1 MEEKRLLIEEE
12 DIDVIR
18 MSLETICQMAG
29 DRKTG
34 NGFEMQPTEAL
45 DEIRVK
51 AKDALEYMDIFMGT
65 KFKVDRVD
73 LSTTQPETGV
83 PLRNN

>member
-1 MEEKRLLIEEE
+1 MEEKRYLIERE

-18 MSLETICQMAG
+18 MPLETICQMAG
-29 DRKTG
+29 NRKTG
-34 NGFEMQPTEAL
+34 NGFEMQPMETL

-51 AKDALEYMDIFMGT
+51 AKDALEYIDMFIGT

-73 LSTTQPETGV
+73 LSTIKPETGV
-83 PLRNN
+83 PLINA

>member
-1 MEEKRLLIEEE
+1 MDEKKVLIERE

-34 NGFEMQPTEAL
+34 NGFEMQPMEAL

-51 AKDALEYMDIFMGT
+51 PKTPWNIWICLSEQSLELT
-65 KFKVDRVD
+65 E
-73 LSTTQPETGV
+73 STYPQ
-83 PLRNN
+83 

>member
-51 AKDALEYMDIFMGT
+51 AKDALEYIDMFLEQSSKLIE
-65 KFKVDRVD
+65 
-73 LSTTQPETGV
+73 STYPQHSRKQEY
-83 PLRNN
+83 R

>member
-1 MEEKRLLIEEE
+1 MDEKKVLIERE

-34 NGFEMQPTEAL
+34 NGFEMQPMETL

-51 AKDALEYMDIFMGT
+51 AKDALEYMDMFMGT
-65 KFKVDRVD
+65 KFNVDRVD
-73 LSTTQPETGV
+73 LSAIKPETGV

>member
-1 MEEKRLLIEEE
+1 MDEKKVRIERE

-34 NGFEMQPTEAL
+34 NGFEMQPMEAL

-65 KFKVDRVD
+65 KFHIDRVD
-73 LSTTQPETGV
+73 LSILKPETGA
-83 PLRNN
+83 PLRND

>member
-1 MEEKRLLIEEE
+1 MDEKKVLIERE

-34 NGFEMQPTEAL
+34 NGFEMRPMEAL

-51 AKDALEYMDIFMGT
+51 AKDALEYMDMFIGT
-65 KFKVDRVD
+65 KFRVDRVD
-73 LSTTQPETGV
+73 LSILKPETGV

>member
-1 MEEKRLLIEEE
+1 MDEKKVLIERE
-12 DIDVIR
+12 DIDIIR

-34 NGFEMQPTEAL
+34 NGFEMQPMDTL

-51 AKDALEYMDIFMGT
+51 AKDALEYIDMFIGT

-73 LSTTQPETGV
+73 LSILKPETGV
-83 PLRNN
+83 PLINA

>member
-1 MEEKRLLIEEE
+1 MWTKIKRE
-12 DIDVIR
+12 DIDVIQ
-18 MSLETICQMAG
+18 MSLKAICQMAE

-34 NGFEMQPTEAL
+34 NGFEMQPMDAL

-51 AKDALEYMDIFMGT
+51 AKDALEYIDMFFGT

-73 LSTTQPETGV
+73 LSTIKPETGV